1 MRSLWPGGSA
11 PWARLE
17 YEPWQYQGFIEDSE
31 GWLRPQ
37 THQELVFCV
46 GCHSG
51 IGATTDSNFSFAR
64 KLAYGQVNYFS
75 DNVIKS
81 PSAAGMSGM
90 VPYEGQSAEFSK
102 MVDEYTGYLQ
112 QNHALNDFR
121 NIGGDMSLPMD
132 KQRILSLLWPSAE
145 NAILMNKAYRII
157 VQQQSYTRGR
167 DAVVSP
173 LADIHQQVEKGEKTG
188 IQTSVE
194 AL

>member
-1 MRSLWPGGSA
+1 MRGNQEFGVSNALA
-11 PWARLE
+11 
-17 YEPWQYQGFIEDSE
+17 WQYRGFIEDSE

-37 THQELVFCV
+37 THQELMFCV

-81 PSAAGMSGM
+81 HSAAGMSGM
-90 VPYEGQSAEFSK
+90 VPYEGQSAELSR

-132 KQRILSLLWPSAE
+132 KQRILSLLWPTAE

-157 VQQQSYTRGR
+157 VQEQSYTRGR

-188 IQTSVE
+188 IETPVE